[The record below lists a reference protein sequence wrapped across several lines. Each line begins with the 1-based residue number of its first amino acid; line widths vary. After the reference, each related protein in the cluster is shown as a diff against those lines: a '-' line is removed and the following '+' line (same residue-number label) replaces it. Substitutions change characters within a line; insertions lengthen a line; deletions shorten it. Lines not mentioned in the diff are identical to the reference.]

1 MRLMVSA
8 VAVLIVTALG
18 ASLGC
23 SHEMT
28 QKSSTGNGTAVQF
41 KGDFETSDPIHDQ
54 FRGAACDNTGKTD
67 DSTWNFGSIFV
78 VTDDVAEPGKAVRID
93 LPSDSTRKQ
102 ACELYHYRSLGAGSG
117 TTLDEWYALSLRIP
131 DNYATSGWGLSFTQ
145 FNYEGVW
152 GSPMSLLGVG
162 PNTYN
167 LPNSIRL
174 VTQSGQCNP
183 VGTPNPPGPGCDYN
197 SGQGGNMPAMYAIP
211 HSRFAPG
218 TWNDLLVHVKWSEEK
233 NGLYEVF
240 HRQRGATFVQ
250 TVNVSGAFP
259 TVQWSPTSGQPD
271 PSWQTIDKFGGYR
284 GSSDVALSIYYDNI
298 CLGRSRVAVEACL

>member
-1 MRLMVSA
+1 
-8 VAVLIVTALG
+8 VAVIVTALG

-23 SHEMT
+23 SDELT
-28 QKSSTGNGTAVQF
+28 QQSSTGNGTPVRF
-41 KGDFETSDPIHDQ
+41 RGDFETADPIQDQ
-54 FRGAACDNTGKTD
+54 YGGAACDNTGKTD

-78 VTDDVAEPGKAVRID
+78 VTDEVAKLGKAVRID

-117 TTLDEWYALSLRIP
+117 TTMDEWYALSLRIP
-131 DNYATSGWGLSFTQ
+131 DNYATAGWGLSFTQ

-162 PNTYN
+162 PNSYH
-167 LPNSIRL
+167 LPNSVRL
-174 VTQSGQCNP
+174 VTQSGRCNP

-211 HSRFAPG
+211 QSRFAPG
-218 TWNDLLVHVKWSEEK
+218 TWNDLLVHVKWSAQ
-233 NGLYEVF
+233 NSGLYEVF
-240 HRQRGATFVQ
+240 HRRRGGTFVQ
-250 TVNVSGAFP
+250 TVNVRGAFP
-259 TVQWSPTSGQPD
+259 TVQWSPTSGPPD

-284 GSSDVALSIYYDNI
+284 GSNDVALSIYYDNI
-298 CLGRSRVAVEACL
+298 CSGTSRVAVEACL